1 MTTEYTS
8 EALLFFRQHWKY
20 NSFRPGQKEAIEAAL
35 RGRDALVAMATGG
48 GKSVCYQ
55 VPTLVNKK
63 LTLVVSPLI
72 ALMQDQVAALDKR
85 DVPATYLE
93 KSFTQR
99 TLAKRL
105 EGASKGR
112 YRILYVSPERLRS
125 RFFRGYAKKLDV
137 GLLAIDEAHC
147 VSAWGHDFRPSYRN
161 IPEVYPLIGRPPVMA
176 TTGTATPQ
184 VREDIAQGLRLNNPM
199 RIVGGF
205 GRPNIMF
212 RTISD
217 GTEREFVLRK
227 VLAQHP
233 DSGIVYAGTRRQV
246 EHWESWL
253 RREGCTAVA
262 YHAGL
267 DSRAR
272 TAAYRKWMRREARV
286 VVATNAFGMGVDKS
300 DVRFVVHLTPPYSL
314 DAYYQEAGRAGRDA
328 RPSVAVLIAGPAD
341 RRRQHAAI
349 VRRYPR
355 SEQISAVYNAIRT
368 RTQLAT
374 GNMPDAP
381 VPVDLATVAAAAR
394 CSPAVAE
401 RIINLVAAQGLWTV
415 LPGHA
420 GSGMIRMWQSAYDI
434 RRFALNL
441 KNEDRYRFL
450 MMLLRTVDALAYR
463 EWVEKDLAKLAD
475 AMSLSQAQFL
485 EEIAFLEARN
495 ILSWRS
501 AGGDLRLKLK
511 REYAEQAPVDQVAV
525 VQGHKNAVAQLHDMW
540 RYIDEVRCR
549 GRLLLQHYGEHTNRP
564 CGHCGVCEAKETVL
578 VSAP

>member
-1 MTTEYTS
+1 MTTEHTS
-8 EALLFFRQHWKY
+8 EALLFFRQHWRH
-20 NSFRPGQKEAIEAAL
+20 NAFRSEQKKAIEAAL
-35 RGRDALVAMATGG
+35 RGRDALVVMATGG
-48 GKSVCYQ
+48 GTSVCYQ
-55 VPTLVNKK
+55 VPALVNKK

-72 ALMQDQVAALDKR
+72 ALMQDQVSALDKR
-85 DVPATYLE
+85 DIPATYLE
-93 KSFTQR
+93 KGFSQR

-161 IPEVYPLIGRPPVMA
+161 IPEAYSLIGRPPVMA

-184 VREDIAQGLRLNNPM
+184 VREDITQGLRLNDPV

-205 GRPNIMF
+205 GRSNIMF
-212 RTISD
+212 RTVLGGAD
-217 GTEREFVLRK
+217 RGTVLRQ
-227 VLAQHP
+227 VIAQHP
-233 DSGIVYAGTRRQV
+233 GSGIVYAGTRRQV
-246 EHWESWL
+246 EHWKSWL

-267 DSRAR
+267 EPRAR

-314 DAYYQEAGRAGRDA
+314 DAYYQEAGRAGRDT
-328 RPSVAVLIAGPAD
+328 RPAVAVLVAGAAD
-341 RRRQHAAI
+341 RRRQHATIA
-349 VRRYPR
+349 RRYPTPD
-355 SEQISAVYNAIRT
+355 QVSAVYNAIRT
-368 RTQLAT
+368 RMQLAH
-374 GNMPDAP
+374 GNMPDTP
-381 VPVDLATVAAAAR
+381 VPVDLATVAATAR
-394 CSPAVAE
+394 CSPAAAE

-420 GSGMIRMWQSAYDI
+420 GGGMIRMWQSAYDI

-463 EWVEKDLAKLAD
+463 EWVEKDLTKLAD

-511 REYAEQAPVDQVAV
+511 AEYAEQAPVDQRSV
-525 VQGHKNAVAQLHDMW
+525 VHGHQNAVAQLRGMW

-549 GRLLLQHYGEHTNRP
+549 GRLLLQHYGEDANRP
-564 CGHCGVCEAKETVL
+564 CGHCDLCEAKEAT
-578 VSAP
+578 